1 MSEATTTHSTDR
13 QELSI
18 LAINLLKKVLYR
30 DDDGALWQTLLDQQA
45 QLRDYFAVLDL
56 ELILG
61 PLRDAADGRFLLPSQ
76 ALFLTLLARRRE
88 GVPSAHLAYLFHAS
102 LAALICAGCEEGRRR
117 TGLDAVA
124 LSGGVFQNLLL
135 LRLTEQA
142 LRAAGF
148 DVLTHSLVPPN
159 DGGISLGQAVA
170 AMYALGEENA

>member
-1 MSEATTTHSTDR
+1 MAT
-13 QELSI
+13 
-18 LAINLLKKVLYR
+18 A
-30 DDDGALWQTLLDQQA
+30 A
-45 QLRDYFAVLDL
+45 
-56 ELILG
+56 
-61 PLRDAADGRFLLPSQ
+61 LRDAADGRFLLPTQ
-76 ALFLTLLARRRE
+76 ALFLTLLARRRK